1 SGSWRGSARP
11 RCSSPPGPCSA
22 RAGARTR
29 SSRSP
34 AWPARRW
41 RSSGSAAARW
51 RSTPPAPPFPPGRSP
66 LSSSSTRFSAS
77 SGSRSDHGQA
87 RRRGLRA
94 GRYAPG
100 PQAPGARP
108 RGHGR
113 DPVRPR
119 ARGSRQGGRRHRRP
133 AAPHRGGRGRGRA
146 LQLRQPAVPP
156 LAHRLAAD
164 GRLLPGRGR
173 GQRRGAGDPRQPLPV
188 RPGHRA
194 DDRGPAARL
203 HQRQGAGPGPYVG
216 GRAGR
221 PQGRP
226 EPGHRGARL
235 RLLRPRRH
243 RPVLPGYPVR
253 PGAQGGQAHPV
264 SVAAR
269 RPAQLDLPAGRGRGA
284 DRRGRRRTGRAEAL
298 ARADRG
304 ADDLPR
310 DEGADGPPDRQARAE
325 VRPAPVAAGAGA
337 RPLLADARRAAA
349 HPLPVRR
356 PVHPRLLR
364 LPADLRRHAHPP
376 RRGAE
381 GYARRVRIAMIGLGD
396 IAEKAYLP
404 VLAAHPGI
412 DLHLCS
418 RNAERLRRLGETHR
432 IERRSATVEEVVKA
446 GVDAAFVH
454 AATPAHPEIVETL
467 LSAGVHVYV
476 DKPLADNLAGC
487 ERLAAL
493 AEAEGRSL
501 MVGFNR
507 RYAPGYAAL
516 TELPRHLVLMEKN
529 RERQP
534 DVPRRV
540 VFDDFIHV
548 VDTLRFLAPGEV
560 TGTRF
565 RTRVNGDGLLEH
577 VVLELSGDGFTAIG
591 VMNRASGA
599 AEESCEV
606 MGDGVKRRVVNLGDV
621 IDYAG
626 SETLRRRPDWVPVAR
641 QRGIEAI

>member
-1 SGSWRGSARP
+1 M
-11 RCSSPPGPCSA
+11 
-22 RAGARTR
+22 
-29 SSRSP
+29 
-34 AWPARRW
+34 
-41 RSSGSAAARW
+41 
-51 RSTPPAPPFPPGRSP
+51 
-66 LSSSSTRFSAS
+66 
-77 SGSRSDHGQA
+77 
-87 RRRGLRA
+87 
-94 GRYAPG
+94 
-100 PQAPGARP
+100 
-108 RGHGR
+108 
-113 DPVRPR
+113 
-119 ARGSRQGGRRHRRP
+119 
-133 AAPHRGGRGRGRA
+133 
-146 LQLRQPAVPP
+146 
-156 LAHRLAAD
+156 
-164 GRLLPGRGR
+164 
-173 GQRRGAGDPRQPLPV
+173 
-188 RPGHRA
+188 
-194 DDRGPAARL
+194 
-203 HQRQGAGPGPYVG
+203 
-216 GRAGR
+216 
-221 PQGRP
+221 
-226 EPGHRGARL
+226 
-235 RLLRPRRH
+235 
-243 RPVLPGYPVR
+243 
-253 PGAQGGQAHPV
+253 
-264 SVAAR
+264 
-269 RPAQLDLPAGRGRGA
+269 
-284 DRRGRRRTGRAEAL
+284 
-298 ARADRG
+298 
-304 ADDLPR
+304 
-310 DEGADGPPDRQARAE
+310 
-325 VRPAPVAAGAGA
+325 
-337 RPLLADARRAAA
+337 
-349 HPLPVRR
+349 
-356 PVHPRLLR
+356 
-364 LPADLRRHAHPP
+364 
-376 RRGAE
+376 
-381 GYARRVRIAMIGLGD
+381 RIAMIGLGD

-412 DLHLCS
+412 DLHLCT

-626 SETLRRRPDWVPVAR
+626 GETLRRRPDWVPVAR
-641 QRGIEAI
+641 QRGIEAICREFLAAVGEGRLITADDALVTHALCEEIVTSTGA